1 MAVPTKTGDP
11 FFPAIRDTAERI
23 DSATL
28 GYGTSVADCTEGQDE
43 SPIQEIESLCMSCG
57 EQVPDRRCHAF
68 TKLKRKPGAHADAS
82 DINTVFQGNHRY
94 VLSLRALRSHQ

>member
-1 MAVPTKTGDP
+1 MAVPTKTGNP

-23 DSATL
+23 NSAAL
-28 GYGTSVADCTEGQDE
+28 GDGGCTEGQGE

-57 EQVPDRRCHAF
+57 EQVPDVRYHAF

-94 VLSLRALRSHQ
+94 VLSLRALRSLQ